1 MDEQTTAPANSQPDP
16 EPGVSGPD
24 GRQGQGAAADLRA
37 ELDASAARQAA
48 LLARLREA
56 VLAAE
61 PALPPELVHGATLEE
76 LEANAEAARA
86 AVRHVRAAVAS
97 EAPPVPAGAPGR
109 VAPQP
114 LSPWEKIRAGMARL

>member
-1 MDEQTTAPANSQPDP
+1 MDEQTTAPANPQSDP
-16 EPGVSGPD
+16 EPGESGLS
-24 GRQGQGAAADLRA
+24 GQEGQGAAADLQA
-37 ELDASAARQAA
+37 ELDA
-48 LLARLREA
+48 LREA

-109 VAPQP
+109 VSPQP